1 MVKAIFLSI
10 VLFYITALAANERT
24 SPAVNG
30 SALPAVNG
38 SAWRPP
44 VQLATELKGSI
55 EIADYLVS
63 EKLDGI
69 RGYWT
74 GVDFYTRS
82 GKPISVPAWFSEG
95 FPSYPLD
102 GELWLGRGNFHR
114 MLSVIKQTQAD
125 PQLWQSV
132 RFMVFDLPS
141 SKAPFE
147 ERYAHMMSSLTA
159 RSPYL
164 TVIPQISVDSQ
175 AQLNTLLDEVLA
187 KGGEG
192 LMLHHKNALY
202 KVGRSSQIV
211 KLKPL
216 YTASAKVVGYQ
227 AGKGRFKG
235 MMGALVLQLPTGQEF
250 KLGTGFND
258 AQRIHPPKIG
268 SQVSYK
274 YRGLTHKGI
283 PRFASFIQE
292 GTGKIND
299 KEEK

>member
-1 MVKAIFLSI
+1 MIRALLLSI
-10 VLFYITALAANERT
+10 VLFYITALTANERT
-24 SPAVNG
+24 LPSVNESP
-30 SALPAVNG
+30 
-38 SAWRPP
+38 WRPP
-44 VQLATELKGSI
+44 IQLATELKGPI
-55 EIADYLVS
+55 DITDYLVS
-63 EKLDGI
+63 EKFDGI

-82 GKPISVPAWFSEG
+82 GKPISVPTWFSEG
-95 FPSYPLD
+95 FPAYPLD
-102 GELWLGRGNFHR
+102 GEFWLGRGNFHK

-125 PQLWQSV
+125 PKKWQSV
-132 RFMVFDLPS
+132 RFMVFDLPA

-147 ERYAHMMSSLTA
+147 ERYTRMLSSLTA

-164 TVIPQISVDSQ
+164 NVISQVSVDSQ
-175 AQLNTLLDEVLA
+175 VQLDTLLDEVLA

-192 LMLHHKNALY
+192 LMLHHKEALY
-202 KVGRSSQIV
+202 KVGRSSQIM

-258 AQRIHPPKIG
+258 AQRSNPPKIG
-268 SQVSYK
+268 SQVSYE
-274 YRGLTHKGI
+274 YRGLTHNGI

-292 GTGKIND
+292 ETDKFHD
-299 KEEK
+299 KEHK

>member
-1 MVKAIFLSI
+1 MIKVLFLSI
-10 VLFYITALAANERT
+10 ALFYTISLAANE
-24 SPAVNG
+24 S
-30 SALPAVNG
+30 SALEVNK

-44 VQLATELKGSI
+44 IQLATELKGSI

-74 GVDFYTRS
+74 GVDFYTRT
-82 GKPISVPAWFSEG
+82 GKRISVPAWFSED

-102 GELWLGRGNFHR
+102 GELWLGRGNFHK
-114 MLSVIKQTQAD
+114 MLSVIKQSQAD

-132 RFMVFDLPS
+132 RFMVFDLPTF
-141 SKAPFE
+141 KAPFE
-147 ERYAHMMSSLTA
+147 ERYARMLSSLTA

-164 TVIPQISVDSQ
+164 KVIPQFSVDSQ

-192 LMLHHKNALY
+192 LMLHHKEALY

-216 YTASAKVVGYQ
+216 YTGSAKVVGYQ

-258 AQRIHPPKIG
+258 AQRMHPPKIG
-268 SQVSYK
+268 SQVSYE

-292 GTGKIND
+292 GTGKIHD
-299 KEEK
+299 KE